1 MLITSLDNL
10 KVKKYVKLKNKKY
23 RDIEKMYLVETN
35 HLVEEAL
42 NHQVLVDLLVL
53 ENEQVSYNF
62 NYTYVT
68 KEIMKKLSNLETIPK
83 VIGVVKMLEPSNNLG
98 NSILLLDDIQD
109 PGNLG
114 TIIRSSVAF
123 NVSTIVLG
131 LNCVDLYNEKVI
143 RSTQGMLFKI
153 NIMRA
158 DLKEI
163 IANLK
168 KDNYLILGTNV
179 KDGVDVKN
187 IKVNKYALIM
197 GNEGKG
203 VKEELLALC
212 DKNLY
217 IKMNNNCESL
227 NVSVATSI
235 LLYELNGDKMIY
247 LGKYV
252 NTHGIKGEIRIKSN
266 FKYKDKAFKPGNII
280 KIANQEFTITSYRVH
295 KEYDMLTLKDIN
307 NINQIID
314 LKGENVYID
323 KKYLNL
329 NDDEYLDEDLLNLDL
344 YMGNNY
350 LGKVEK
356 VEYLTK
362 NKKLLIVSKRYIPF
376 ELVKEIDFLN
386 KKIIIEEVSGL

>member
-53 ENEQVSYNF
+53 ENEQVSYSF

-68 KEIMKKLSNLETIPK
+68 KEIMKKLSSLETIPK

-153 NIMRA
+153 NIIRA

-168 KDNYLILGTNV
+168 KDNYLIIGTNV

-203 VKEELLALC
+203 VKEELLTLC

-235 LLYELNGDKMIY
+235 LLYELNGD
-247 LGKYV
+247 
-252 NTHGIKGEIRIKSN
+252 IK
-266 FKYKDKAFKPGNII
+266 
-280 KIANQEFTITSYRVH
+280 
-295 KEYDMLTLKDIN
+295 
-307 NINQIID
+307 
-314 LKGENVYID
+314 
-323 KKYLNL
+323 
-329 NDDEYLDEDLLNLDL
+329 
-344 YMGNNY
+344 
-350 LGKVEK
+350 
-356 VEYLTK
+356 
-362 NKKLLIVSKRYIPF
+362 
-376 ELVKEIDFLN
+376 
-386 KKIIIEEVSGL
+386 

>member
-23 RDIEKMYLVETN
+23 RDSEKMYLVETN

-114 TIIRSSVAF
+114 TIIRSSVAC

-203 VKEELLALC
+203 VKEEILTLC

-235 LLYELNGDKMIY
+235 LLYELNGD
-247 LGKYV
+247 
-252 NTHGIKGEIRIKSN
+252 IK
-266 FKYKDKAFKPGNII
+266 
-280 KIANQEFTITSYRVH
+280 
-295 KEYDMLTLKDIN
+295 
-307 NINQIID
+307 
-314 LKGENVYID
+314 
-323 KKYLNL
+323 
-329 NDDEYLDEDLLNLDL
+329 
-344 YMGNNY
+344 
-350 LGKVEK
+350 
-356 VEYLTK
+356 
-362 NKKLLIVSKRYIPF
+362 
-376 ELVKEIDFLN
+376 
-386 KKIIIEEVSGL
+386 

>member
-68 KEIMKKLSNLETIPK
+68 KEIMKKLSSLETIPK
-83 VIGVVKMLEPSNNLG
+83 VIGVVKMLEPSNILG

-123 NVSTIVLG
+123 NVSTIVLS

-203 VKEELLALC
+203 VKEEILTLC

-235 LLYELNGDKMIY
+235 LLYELNGD
-247 LGKYV
+247 
-252 NTHGIKGEIRIKSN
+252 IK
-266 FKYKDKAFKPGNII
+266 
-280 KIANQEFTITSYRVH
+280 
-295 KEYDMLTLKDIN
+295 
-307 NINQIID
+307 
-314 LKGENVYID
+314 
-323 KKYLNL
+323 
-329 NDDEYLDEDLLNLDL
+329 
-344 YMGNNY
+344 
-350 LGKVEK
+350 
-356 VEYLTK
+356 
-362 NKKLLIVSKRYIPF
+362 
-376 ELVKEIDFLN
+376 
-386 KKIIIEEVSGL
+386 

>member
-68 KEIMKKLSNLETIPK
+68 KEIMKKLSNLETISK

-203 VKEELLALC
+203 VKGEILTLC

-235 LLYELNGDKMIY
+235 LLYELNGD
-247 LGKYV
+247 
-252 NTHGIKGEIRIKSN
+252 IK
-266 FKYKDKAFKPGNII
+266 
-280 KIANQEFTITSYRVH
+280 
-295 KEYDMLTLKDIN
+295 
-307 NINQIID
+307 
-314 LKGENVYID
+314 
-323 KKYLNL
+323 
-329 NDDEYLDEDLLNLDL
+329 
-344 YMGNNY
+344 
-350 LGKVEK
+350 
-356 VEYLTK
+356 
-362 NKKLLIVSKRYIPF
+362 
-376 ELVKEIDFLN
+376 
-386 KKIIIEEVSGL
+386 

>member
-23 RDIEKMYLVETN
+23 RDIEKMYLLETN

-68 KEIMKKLSNLETIPK
+68 KEIMKKLSSLETIPK

-123 NVSTIVLG
+123 NVSTSVLG

-203 VKEELLALC
+203 VKEELLTLC

-235 LLYELNGDKMIY
+235 LLYELNGD
-247 LGKYV
+247 
-252 NTHGIKGEIRIKSN
+252 IK
-266 FKYKDKAFKPGNII
+266 
-280 KIANQEFTITSYRVH
+280 
-295 KEYDMLTLKDIN
+295 
-307 NINQIID
+307 
-314 LKGENVYID
+314 
-323 KKYLNL
+323 
-329 NDDEYLDEDLLNLDL
+329 
-344 YMGNNY
+344 
-350 LGKVEK
+350 
-356 VEYLTK
+356 
-362 NKKLLIVSKRYIPF
+362 
-376 ELVKEIDFLN
+376 
-386 KKIIIEEVSGL
+386 

>member
-23 RDIEKMYLVETN
+23 RDSEKMYLVETN

-203 VKEELLALC
+203 VKEELLTLC

-235 LLYELNGDKMIY
+235 LLYELNGD
-247 LGKYV
+247 
-252 NTHGIKGEIRIKSN
+252 IK
-266 FKYKDKAFKPGNII
+266 
-280 KIANQEFTITSYRVH
+280 
-295 KEYDMLTLKDIN
+295 
-307 NINQIID
+307 
-314 LKGENVYID
+314 
-323 KKYLNL
+323 
-329 NDDEYLDEDLLNLDL
+329 
-344 YMGNNY
+344 
-350 LGKVEK
+350 
-356 VEYLTK
+356 
-362 NKKLLIVSKRYIPF
+362 
-376 ELVKEIDFLN
+376 
-386 KKIIIEEVSGL
+386 

>member
-123 NVSTIVLG
+123 NVSTIVLS

-203 VKEELLALC
+203 VKEELLTLC

-235 LLYELNGDKMIY
+235 LLYELNGD
-247 LGKYV
+247 
-252 NTHGIKGEIRIKSN
+252 IK
-266 FKYKDKAFKPGNII
+266 
-280 KIANQEFTITSYRVH
+280 
-295 KEYDMLTLKDIN
+295 
-307 NINQIID
+307 
-314 LKGENVYID
+314 
-323 KKYLNL
+323 
-329 NDDEYLDEDLLNLDL
+329 
-344 YMGNNY
+344 
-350 LGKVEK
+350 
-356 VEYLTK
+356 
-362 NKKLLIVSKRYIPF
+362 
-376 ELVKEIDFLN
+376 
-386 KKIIIEEVSGL
+386 

>member
-68 KEIMKKLSNLETIPK
+68 KEIMKKLSSLETIPK

-123 NVSTIVLG
+123 NVSTIVLS

-203 VKEELLALC
+203 VKEELLTLC

-235 LLYELNGDKMIY
+235 LLYELNGD
-247 LGKYV
+247 
-252 NTHGIKGEIRIKSN
+252 IK
-266 FKYKDKAFKPGNII
+266 
-280 KIANQEFTITSYRVH
+280 
-295 KEYDMLTLKDIN
+295 
-307 NINQIID
+307 
-314 LKGENVYID
+314 
-323 KKYLNL
+323 
-329 NDDEYLDEDLLNLDL
+329 
-344 YMGNNY
+344 
-350 LGKVEK
+350 
-356 VEYLTK
+356 
-362 NKKLLIVSKRYIPF
+362 
-376 ELVKEIDFLN
+376 
-386 KKIIIEEVSGL
+386 

>member
-35 HLVEEAL
+35 HLVEGAL

-179 KDGVDVKN
+179 KNGVDVKN

-203 VKEELLALC
+203 VKEELLTLC

-235 LLYELNGDKMIY
+235 LLYELNGD
-247 LGKYV
+247 
-252 NTHGIKGEIRIKSN
+252 IK
-266 FKYKDKAFKPGNII
+266 
-280 KIANQEFTITSYRVH
+280 
-295 KEYDMLTLKDIN
+295 
-307 NINQIID
+307 
-314 LKGENVYID
+314 
-323 KKYLNL
+323 
-329 NDDEYLDEDLLNLDL
+329 
-344 YMGNNY
+344 
-350 LGKVEK
+350 
-356 VEYLTK
+356 
-362 NKKLLIVSKRYIPF
+362 
-376 ELVKEIDFLN
+376 
-386 KKIIIEEVSGL
+386 

>member
-68 KEIMKKLSNLETIPK
+68 KEIMKKLSSLETIPK

-235 LLYELNGDKMIY
+235 LLYELKGD
-247 LGKYV
+247 
-252 NTHGIKGEIRIKSN
+252 IK
-266 FKYKDKAFKPGNII
+266 
-280 KIANQEFTITSYRVH
+280 
-295 KEYDMLTLKDIN
+295 
-307 NINQIID
+307 
-314 LKGENVYID
+314 
-323 KKYLNL
+323 
-329 NDDEYLDEDLLNLDL
+329 
-344 YMGNNY
+344 
-350 LGKVEK
+350 
-356 VEYLTK
+356 
-362 NKKLLIVSKRYIPF
+362 
-376 ELVKEIDFLN
+376 
-386 KKIIIEEVSGL
+386 

>member
-23 RDIEKMYLVETN
+23 RDLEKMYLVETN

-123 NVSTIVLG
+123 NVSTIVLS

-203 VKEELLALC
+203 VKEELLTLC

-235 LLYELNGDKMIY
+235 LLYELNGD
-247 LGKYV
+247 
-252 NTHGIKGEIRIKSN
+252 IK
-266 FKYKDKAFKPGNII
+266 
-280 KIANQEFTITSYRVH
+280 
-295 KEYDMLTLKDIN
+295 
-307 NINQIID
+307 
-314 LKGENVYID
+314 
-323 KKYLNL
+323 
-329 NDDEYLDEDLLNLDL
+329 
-344 YMGNNY
+344 
-350 LGKVEK
+350 
-356 VEYLTK
+356 
-362 NKKLLIVSKRYIPF
+362 
-376 ELVKEIDFLN
+376 
-386 KKIIIEEVSGL
+386 

>member
-53 ENEQVSYNF
+53 ENEQVSYSF

-68 KEIMKKLSNLETIPK
+68 KEIMKKLSSLETIPK

-235 LLYELNGDKMIY
+235 LLYELNGD
-247 LGKYV
+247 
-252 NTHGIKGEIRIKSN
+252 IK
-266 FKYKDKAFKPGNII
+266 
-280 KIANQEFTITSYRVH
+280 
-295 KEYDMLTLKDIN
+295 
-307 NINQIID
+307 
-314 LKGENVYID
+314 
-323 KKYLNL
+323 
-329 NDDEYLDEDLLNLDL
+329 
-344 YMGNNY
+344 
-350 LGKVEK
+350 
-356 VEYLTK
+356 
-362 NKKLLIVSKRYIPF
+362 
-376 ELVKEIDFLN
+376 
-386 KKIIIEEVSGL
+386 

>member
-123 NVSTIVLG
+123 NVSTIVLS

-179 KDGVDVKN
+179 KDGFDVKN

-203 VKEELLALC
+203 VKEELLTLC

-235 LLYELNGDKMIY
+235 LLYELNGD
-247 LGKYV
+247 
-252 NTHGIKGEIRIKSN
+252 IK
-266 FKYKDKAFKPGNII
+266 
-280 KIANQEFTITSYRVH
+280 
-295 KEYDMLTLKDIN
+295 
-307 NINQIID
+307 
-314 LKGENVYID
+314 
-323 KKYLNL
+323 
-329 NDDEYLDEDLLNLDL
+329 
-344 YMGNNY
+344 
-350 LGKVEK
+350 
-356 VEYLTK
+356 
-362 NKKLLIVSKRYIPF
+362 
-376 ELVKEIDFLN
+376 
-386 KKIIIEEVSGL
+386 